1 LKYLAE
7 IVRNIREGI
16 IEGLRVSVKES
27 SRKPIELVEEA
38 SPVQVEFYSEKVQEL
53 QRQSSIKLDK
63 EIYALDSS
71 SRVVETPYMFTCIG
85 AGSVF
90 NRFTGFALDVPSLLS
105 IMGLE
110 EPLCKHIVLIPEIE
124 YSQRFTELISSVKS
138 IIQSNPNNIPY
149 TSEYNKNIILAELR
163 ASIENCLLENF
174 SKIVKDR
181 AVLFVDG
188 PTLYPEKIVGAVST
202 SREMLELY
210 TNSIRTLNNQRAM
223 FIKKLLVNDTLVIN
237 IVKRLHRSYYLS
249 TIDPLDL
256 KISGCSDE
264 TYLTTALI
272 AGKIPSE
279 KPVAIGPLIIRQQSE
294 YSVNRAMWYLVIPR
308 RIHSYIEG
316 LGNYVFYRV
325 ETLEDC
331 FREPVLEIII
341 QDSIQIGSFLPLT
354 LLVVDR
360 RVKKISSS
368 ITTYFLYL
376 TGLTS
381 EATEHYISIL

>member
-7 IVRNIREGI
+7 IVKSVRQGI

-38 SPVQVEFYSEKVQEL
+38 LPVQVEFYSEKVQEL
-53 QRQSSIKLDK
+53 QKHSLIKLDK
-63 EIYALDSS
+63 EIFALDSS
-71 SRVVETPYMFTCIG
+71 SRVIETPYMFTCIG

-110 EPLCKHIVLIPEIE
+110 EPLCKHVVLIPEIE
-124 YSQRFTELISSVKS
+124 YSQKFTELISSVKS
-138 IIQSNPNNIPY
+138 IMQSNPNSIPY
-149 TSEYNKNIILAELR
+149 TSEYNKNMILAELR

-174 SKIVKDR
+174 AKIAR
-181 AVLFVDG
+181 RGSVLFIDG
-188 PTLYPEKIVGAVST
+188 PTLYPEKVVGAVST
-202 SREMLELY
+202 SREVLELY
-210 TNSIRTLNNQRAM
+210 TSSIRTLNNQRAVL
-223 FIKKLLVNDTLVIN
+223 IKNLLVNNTVVIN

-256 KISGCSDE
+256 KISGSSDE
-264 TYLTTALI
+264 AYLTTALI
-272 AGKIPSE
+272 AGKIPGE
-279 KPVAIGPLIIRQQSE
+279 KPVAVGPLVVKQQGV
-294 YSVNRAMWYLVIPR
+294 YSVNRVMWYLVIPR
-308 RIHSYIEG
+308 RVHSYIEG

-325 ETLEDC
+325 ETIEECLQEPILEL
-331 FREPVLEIII
+331 VV

-360 RVKKISSS
+360 RVKKISGS

>member
-7 IVRNIREGI
+7 IVRSVRQGI
-16 IEGLRVSVKES
+16 IEGLRVNVRES

-38 SPVQVEFYSEKVQEL
+38 LPVQVEFYSKKVQEL
-53 QRQSSIKLDK
+53 QRHTLIKLDK

-71 SRVVETPYMFTCIG
+71 SRVVETPYMFICIG

-124 YSQRFTELISSVKS
+124 YSQKFTELISSVKS
-138 IIQSNPNNIPY
+138 IMQSNPNNIPY

-174 SKIVKDR
+174 AKIVRER
-181 AVLFVDG
+181 AVLFIDG
-188 PTLYPEKIVGAVST
+188 PILYPEKVVGAVST
-202 SREMLELY
+202 SREILELY
-210 TNSIRTLNNQRAM
+210 TSSIRTLNNQRAM
-223 FIKKLLVNDTLVIN
+223 LIKKLLVNNAVVIN

-249 TIDPLDL
+249 TTDPLGL
-256 KISGCSDE
+256 KISGSSDE
-264 TYLTTALI
+264 AYLTTALM
-272 AGKIPSE
+272 AGKIPGE
-279 KPVAIGPLIIRQQSE
+279 KPVAVGPLVVKQQGE
-294 YSVNRAMWYLVIPR
+294 YSVNRVMWYLIIPR
-308 RIHSYIEG
+308 RVHSYIEG

-325 ETLEDC
+325 E
-331 FREPVLEIII
+331 VLEECLREHILELVV

-354 LLVVDR
+354 LLVVDK